1 MGTILVNT
9 TSAFSDGDQ
18 ITSDSLN
25 NLIDDAILNTTAVS
39 AGTGLTVNG
48 TTGVLSLDSS
58 LTGKVLTGGSLNNAP
73 IGASTPNTGAFT
85 TLSASSGYTG
95 NVTGNLTGDVTG
107 NISGNVTGGTGS
119 FTTLTASGDVTFD
132 TTTLKVDSTNNRVG
146 IGIASPSNTLH
157 VENTTSSGAYINYDG
172 QSNTE
177 FGLRIES
184 NAAGGYFES
193 DFATGGTA
201 LLDLYANSSTV
212 SGGDLLVARTQSAT
226 PVLLV
231 KGSGNVGIG
240 TQSPANALHVVGD
253 DEETS
258 AINTATA
265 TALEVAGNGASPNSG
280 GTILFSAASGSW
292 KFAAI
297 KALVQSG
304 SNNTFGDLAFSTRNA
319 TTDSTLTERLRIKS
333 NGNVGIGTTPSYKL
347 DVNSGATNQVALFES
362 TDATAYIELAD
373 NTGSAQLL
381 TPSSGDFRIYT
392 GGSGAGNLGTS
403 KLVVEAGGN
412 VGIGDDT
419 PSYKLDVNGDIRA
432 TGAIR
437 DSAGDAGTS
446 GQILSSTGTG
456 TNWVDNTGGSSQWV
470 TTGSDIYYNTG
481 NVGINDS
488 TPSYKLDV
496 NGTGRFV
503 GQLTLDDELLHNIS
517 GTQNRLPGYYA
528 GTYGVEIEQ
537 TAQGSTVHI
546 GRSSGNCMNI
556 GADAPASPTQLAVV
570 YFRDTSTGIGS
581 PPQASN
587 PVGNISIT
595 DSTIHFNSTS
605 DYRLKENEVDITDGI
620 DRLKQLKPYRFN
632 FTRNP
637 SKVVDGFF
645 AHEVSPVVPESISGE
660 KDQVDDEGN
669 PVYQGIDQSK
679 LVPLLTA
686 ALQEAVA
693 KIEALEARV
702 QTLEG

>member
-48 TTGVLSLDSS
+48 TTGVLSMDSS

-73 IGASTPNTGAFT
+73 IGASTPSTGAFT
-85 TLSASSGYTG
+85 TLSSSSGYTG
-95 NVTGNLTGDVTG
+95 NVTGNVTGDVTGNLTGNVTG

-146 IGIASPSNTLH
+146 IGTTSPAHKLSVSEASTDFAALITNS
-157 VENTTSSGAYINYDG
+157 TSSGNGLKINAGDNSGDRVIELNDKDG
-172 QSNTE
+172 
-177 FGLRIES
+177 
-184 NAAGGYFES
+184 NALMRVG
-193 DFATGGTA
+193 ATGLVGIGTESPSEKLHVKSSNSDTA
-201 LLDLYANSSTV
+201 ETVAGFGNGDIDVGLEIKTNGNGGSSLDWGFNAVNSRH
-212 SGGDLLVARTQSAT
+212 LVFDTNQTERMRIRSD
-226 PVLLV
+226 
-231 KGSGNVGIG
+231 GNVGI
-240 TQSPANALHVVGD
+240 
-253 DEETS
+253 
-258 AINTATA
+258 NT
-265 TALEVAGNGASPNSG
+265 
-280 GTILFSAASGSW
+280 
-292 KFAAI
+292 
-297 KALVQSG
+297 
-304 SNNTFGDLAFSTRNA
+304 D
-319 TTDSTLTERLRIKS
+319 
-333 NGNVGIGTTPSYKL
+333 PSCKL
-347 DVNSGATNQVALFES
+347 DVNSGATNEVALFES
-362 TDATAYIELAD
+362 TDETAYIGLAD
-373 NTGSAQLL
+373 STGSVQFI
-381 TPSSGDFRIYT
+381 TYSSGALRIAT
-392 GGSGAGNLGTS
+392 GGAAGGGSVGTS
-403 KLVVEAGGN
+403 ALFIDQSQD
-412 VGIGDDT
+412 VGIGDD
-419 PSYKLDVNGDIRA
+419 
-432 TGAIR
+432 
-437 DSAGDAGTS
+437 
-446 GQILSSTGTG
+446 
-456 TNWVDNTGGSSQWV
+456 
-470 TTGSDIYYNTG
+470 
-481 NVGINDS
+481 

-503 GQLTLDDELLHNIS
+503 GQLTLDDEVLHNIS
-517 GTQNRLPGYYA
+517 GTQTRLPGYYA
-528 GTYGVEIEQ
+528 GTYGLEIEQ
-537 TAQGSTVHI
+537 TAQGSTIHI
-546 GRSSGNCMNI
+546 GRSNGNCMNI

-581 PPQASN
+581 SPQASN

-620 DRLKQLKPYRFN
+620 DRLKELKPYRFN

-645 AHEVSPVVPESISGE
+645 AHEVSSVVPESISGE